1 MKSKFFISL
10 LLASAIS
17 SGFSSSTVSTL
28 SQRDEMIINAFKD
41 KSPEEALKEI
51 NKKQQ
56 DGDVKADNQ
65 DYVVIVK
72 SEGND
77 TYTRVAHS
85 QSDKVGKVVE
95 PALVPMMKDAEKKL
109 GINAGPVEFEL
120 TGQKTLYAV
129 IEKRGE
135 YLIFNICP
143 TKDEVDGLLKAKRGS
158 AVEIIPAP
166 PAISPITSEPAKIET
181 KAEVKED
188 VKPASAHVEAVTTIE
203 PAKEA
208 STPITEAPAV
218 ATSAPASENTETPRV
233 HQ

>member
-95 PALVPMMKDAEKKL
+95 PALVAMMKDAEKKL

-166 PAISPITSEPAKIET
+166 PAVSPATSEPAKIET

-188 VKPASAHVEAVTTIE
+188 VKPASAPVEAVTTTE
-203 PAKEA
+203 PTKEA